1 MGRTDPQFNLRLPET
16 LKDKIVAA
24 ANENKRSA
32 TAEILARLEA
42 NPKPLANNGL
52 SLSTALPILGIEN
65 PHRIRYASSTYGA
78 LKDLLCLIRNA
89 DRISEVWLAVRKGE
103 YNRSA
108 LTVVLHIDGFM
119 LLADHTLLTIERRA
133 REIEVEDLIENL
145 DRIGLLEGATSFMTQ
160 RVDKTS
166 KWTPKEAASYLADQ
180 PREVLTRTTITR
192 FLNLFLEKPFDFTD
206 EQLAEYFTKQGC

>member
-1 MGRTDPQFNLRLPET
+1 MSRSDPQFNLRLPEA

-24 ANENKRSA
+24 ANDNKRSA

-42 NPKPLANNGL
+42 SPKPLASKGL
-52 SLSTALPILGIEN
+52 SLSTALPILGIES
-65 PHRIRYASSTYGA
+65 PHRIRDESSTYGA

-89 DRISEVWLAVRKGE
+89 GRISEVWLAVRNGE

-133 REIEVEDLIENL
+133 REVEVEDLIENL
-145 DRIGLLEGATSFMTQ
+145 DRIGLLEGATSFITQ
-160 RVDKTS
+160 KVKKTS
-166 KWTPKEAASYLADQ
+166 KWAPNEAMSYLADQ

-206 EQLAEYFTKQGC
+206 EQLDEYFSKQGR